1 MQLQYSEVHDSILS
15 QISSLEL
22 LVQDICNMAFCHNIG
37 INAIKKKIQKHYDKY
52 WRQKMKQHMMELRE
66 IKFKPIRNKIMD
78 KINASAQK

>member
-37 INAIKKKIQKHYDKY
+37 INAIKKKITQKHYDKC
-52 WRQKMKQHMMELRE
+52 WRQRNNLSQSYGG
-66 IKFKPIRNKIMD
+66 IKRQ
-78 KINASAQK
+78 IN